1 MGMMFKLMLGLLAAA
16 LVVIEM
22 FRWYRKGYDE
32 GFDDGYEDA
41 VKEMVEKVK

>member
-1 MGMMFKLMLGLLAAA
+1 MGMMFKLMLGMLAAA

-22 FRWYRKGYDE
+22 YRWYRKGYDE

-41 VKEMVEKVK
+41 VNEMMEKVK

>member
-41 VKEMVEKVK
+41 VNEMMEKVK

>member
-41 VKEMVEKVK
+41 VNEMVEKVK